1 MKPNAQTADILATA
15 SATVNVTDARWIIR
29 HASRLCDL
37 ALPHLGAS
45 GEMQT
50 WCGKYGQVIVGDDG
64 QHWIG
69 DLCYMHEKFGWSH
82 SDYMTAYGYTGNGQE
97 CLTDGLKVHTFQD
110 KHILVIRTGSDG
122 AGPLG
127 LGLDTAAVSFV
138 STDRA
143 RVEAAAACCI
153 AWLETKRADF
163 AATLQEEADHRA
175 AWVAKAAAKAAQEK
189 HLTTPGHT
197 ITGTRKVADYQG
209 GGYRGRPRFKSREE
223 TVTFTLRSASADYF
237 TATTGT
243 RYKRST
249 FTEVQA
255 FTPRQI
261 AAQKAA
267 ATRRQN
273 RQLITA

>member
-1 MKPNAQTADILATA
+1 MNTPSIP
-15 SATVNVTDARWIIR
+15 SPIVNVTDARWIIR
-29 HASRLCDL
+29 HAYPLCDL

-50 WCGKYGQVIVGDDG
+50 WRGKYGQVIVGDDD

-69 DLCYMHEKFGWSH
+69 DLCYMSEKFGWSH
-82 SDYMTAYGYTGNGQE
+82 SDYMTAYGYTGSGQE
-97 CLTDGLKVHTFQD
+97 SLTDGLKVHTFQD

-143 RVEAAAACCI
+143 RVEAAAAACI
-153 AWLETKRADF
+153 SYLEERRADF
-163 AATLQEEADHRA
+163 AATLAEEAAHRA
-175 AWVAKAAAKAAQEK
+175 AWAIKAAAKAAQEK

-223 TVTFTLRSASADYF
+223 TVTFILRSASPDYF

-249 FTEVQA
+249 FTEVKA
-255 FTPRQI
+255 YSPRQI

-267 ATRRQN
+267 ATRRQKS
-273 RQLITA
+273 QLAPA